1 MPVSIPPSTR
11 GPHRD
16 DDAIQATRSFE
27 APGAGRR
34 GRATMRPAQPAAAHT
49 PTRRGTPRPDL
60 DQQIASVRVITGDY
74 RKVDDNEV
82 PRSRTPS
89 QTSLAA
95 LTRGPTQAPVRLP
108 TPAPMPAIA
117 ARPETHAPQTTLIR
131 QAWVQGAVVGA
142 LALGIAWVAWLIGRA
157 A

>member
-11 GPHRD
+11 GHHPD
-16 DDAIQATRSFE
+16 DDPIQATRSFE
-27 APGAGRR
+27 APGAARR
-34 GRATMRPAQPAAAHT
+34 GRASVRPAKAPPAHT

-95 LTRGPTQAPVRLP
+95 LTRGPTQAPMRMP
-108 TPAPMPAIA
+108 TPAPMPAA
-117 ARPETHAPQTTLIR
+117 MAPETRTAPPALIR
-131 QAWVQGAVVGA
+131 QAWAQGAIVGA
-142 LALGIAWVAWLIGRA
+142 LALGIAWVVWLIARGA
-157 A
+157 